1 MILGLA
7 LTKNQFVSNSSLPK
21 SSLQGPLQFPTKSNG
36 SPNKEGQMNHQLILY
51 KVSPKVESD
60 FLIRE
65 SFPTMVMEGRDY
77 WEKCSDSFGCFDA
90 NSFSCSFLRCLCAV
104 EVTIVAKNFIIMSH
118 TTVFQM
124 KLKERSHFFTWEQQY
139 QSAREQKYKN
149 RSLLSKGEKPI
160 LFFYS
165 NEQDLRK
172 SVTERGEPWC
182 LRS

>member
-65 SFPTMVMEGRDY
+65 SFPNNGDGE
-77 WEKCSDSFGCFDA
+77 EKL
-90 NSFSCSFLRCLCAV
+90 LRQIL
-104 EVTIVAKNFIIMSH
+104 
-118 TTVFQM
+118 
-124 KLKERSHFFTWEQQY
+124 RFFWV
-139 QSAREQKYKN
+139 
-149 RSLLSKGEKPI
+149 L
-160 LFFYS
+160 
-165 NEQDLRK
+165 
-172 SVTERGEPWC
+172 
-182 LRS
+182 